1 MTEEEIYAVAVPA
14 RKHRRGEG
22 QQIPSSC
29 SSPSP
34 GQGRCGGGG
43 PSSSPH
49 FPRSA
54 AALLSRC
61 GAAMDGADRS
71 SPHFPPCVPS
81 PASRSI
87 ATLGT
92 LTDSLGGGGLGGV
105 AASHFL
111 GCPTFAG
118 RYRAA
123 GGSGGLDRSL
133 RHLCPFG
140 CYLWAFAP
148 AREWHGLRE
157 AVRAAT
163 GCPPDRILRGW
174 SCRLIAEEGG
184 DGGQARPQRTSVRF
198 PSPDGATRCRNA
210 VEVLRQLGLNGR
222 VGDGRL
228 RVRKSRVS
236 GTSKRSAMSW
246 NRPTEAMTGARLV
259 TPALRTEVAA
269 WGGASV
275 ASPFG
280 LLEELF
286 ADDPWRLLLSTIFLN
301 RTTRRQVDRT
311 LHDFLLRWP
320 DAESAAAADPADVLE
335 IVSPLGIKYRRS
347 RGIVRFSAEYVAL
360 VRSKAS
366 RHFPANEGGGGSDCG
381 DGSLLSSISAAFDLD
396 DEDVAGLYGC
406 GKYALSV
413 YRVFIRKDL
422 GAEVQDHAL
431 RYYVD
436 YQRDVQR

>member
-133 RHLCPFG
+133 RHLCVSS
-140 CYLWAFAP
+140 
-148 AREWHGLRE
+148 R
-157 AVRAAT
+157 
-163 GCPPDRILRGW
+163 
-174 SCRLIAEEGG
+174 
-184 DGGQARPQRTSVRF
+184 SVR
-198 PSPDGATRCRNA
+198 PLPP
-210 VEVLRQLGLNGR
+210 LRHPPR
-222 VGDGRL
+222 
-228 RVRKSRVS
+228 
-236 GTSKRSAMSW
+236 RSALRASSCQQLALQ
-246 NRPTEAMTGARLV
+246 RPHH
-259 TPALRTEVAA
+259 
-269 WGGASV
+269 
-275 ASPFG
+275 
-280 LLEELF
+280 LLQ
-286 ADDPWRLLLSTIFLN
+286 RLLL
-301 RTTRRQVDRT
+301 
-311 LHDFLLRWP
+311 
-320 DAESAAAADPADVLE
+320 DPE
-335 IVSPLGIKYRRS
+335 PS
-347 RGIVRFSAEYVAL
+347 
-360 VRSKAS
+360 
-366 RHFPANEGGGGSDCG
+366 
-381 DGSLLSSISAAFDLD
+381 
-396 DEDVAGLYGC
+396 
-406 GKYALSV
+406 
-413 YRVFIRKDL
+413 
-422 GAEVQDHAL
+422 
-431 RYYVD
+431 
-436 YQRDVQR
+436 